1 MFIFYLPAVYA
12 IFSWSEWFVHKHVM
26 HTALLDDSHMAH
38 HCETRYDMSLSFCSD
53 SLDTD
58 VYRGTAFSWPCTICI
73 AAIAWAEAALVYA
86 AIYGNV
92 RVTTVTA
99 VVLGCALYQGVMW
112 NTVHTRMHGM
122 RPPSVLHGAPSIGV
136 RNMWTDYLECNH
148 IEHHHSYGK
157 RRFNVTLPG
166 ADFFMGTY

>member
-112 NTVHTRMHGM
+112 NTVHTRMH
-122 RPPSVLHGAPSIGV
+122 
-136 RNMWTDYLECNH
+136 DYLECNH